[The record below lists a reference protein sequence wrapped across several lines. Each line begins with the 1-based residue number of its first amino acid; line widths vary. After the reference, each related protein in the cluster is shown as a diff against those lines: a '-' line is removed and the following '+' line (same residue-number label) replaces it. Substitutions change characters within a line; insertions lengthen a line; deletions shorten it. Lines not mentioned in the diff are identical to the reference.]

1 MEFRFII
8 VKNFNRRWVVG
19 EKIVLQGVEFI

>member
-19 EKIVLQGVEFI
+19 EKIVLQGVEFN